1 MKNRN
6 NVFTTTFV
14 ALAFAFAPVVQAGP
28 RLDGGPSYLASKIV
42 NANSDA
48 VASVG
53 VRRVSHMANSPS
65 QTDDRHPLTVF
76 GSVDFQTCR
85 VAHPPKIGRA
95 YSGARG
101 GFGNLCCNGL
111 AALSYRQFEVVIC
124 GFLPSVNVAR
134 ETGNY

>member
-1 MKNRN
+1 MRGKNHKAQGRDGTAPLLGQSSLTFTTFTRARN
-6 NVFTTTFV
+6 N
-14 ALAFAFAPVVQAGP
+14 
-28 RLDGGPSYLASKIV
+28 R
-42 NANSDA
+42 